1 MAAFTSETIDIRGM
15 TCQGCVQSVTRVL
28 RAIPGV
34 MDVDV
39 SLEHR
44 QATVRFEAGQVP
56 SGAFRK
62 AIEQAG
68 FEVA

>member
-1 MAAFTSETIDIRGM
+1 MADSASETIDIRGM

-34 MDVDV
+34 TAVDV
-39 SLEHR
+39 SLERR
-44 QATVRFEAGQVP
+44 QANIRFDAGQV
-56 SGAFRK
+56 SSDAFRK